1 MNRARTVF
9 SIILPS
15 MIAGG
20 LLFGS
25 AFGHAAAGDPS
36 FGYWPAASDATA
48 PSKGSAALPPPA
60 PPKPPLPPGPPLPP
74 KAPLPPKPPAP
85 PTPTPP
91 KPGQIGGFSVDG
103 VKDMVVGQLD
113 NVRTSIKNNPNIPKD
128 VRDKLNARLD
138 KVRATLDKRLSNL
151 KLTDLDKL
159 GEEMEK
165 MGEELEQAMEGFDE
179 EMEKV
184 GEKLGKDIAKQVAKD
199 LGKMDFDFD
208 FDFDHDDDNNIP
220 MAPNVDI
227 DPDDDDMKEAIND
240 LKDLALDPGQR
251 TQITKLR
258 TDSDKAVGAAKK
270 QLDELSTK
278 LRTALG
284 NPATP
289 DVEITRLVDQISAQE
304 AVIRK
309 SRILAWAQARRVLDD
324 GQRKKIEDAAKKKTK

>member
-1 MNRARTVF
+1 MSRARSLF
-9 SIILPS
+9 SMIVPS

-48 PSKGSAALPPPA
+48 PAKGAAA
-60 PPKPPLPPGPPLPP
+60 KP
-74 KAPLPPKPPAP
+74 P
-85 PTPTPP
+85 PTPSRPPRAPTPP
-91 KPGQIGGFSVDG
+91 PPPPPMPGQVGGFSIDTIKHQVIAQLEG
-103 VKDMVVGQLD
+103 VRM
-113 NVRTSIKNNPNIPKD
+113 SIKGNPSIPKD
-128 VRDKLNARLD
+128 VRDKITARLD
-138 KVRATLDKRLSNL
+138 KVRVAVDKRMSNL
-151 KLTDLDKL
+151 KATDFDKL
-159 GEEMEK
+159 EDEMEK
-165 MGEELEQAMEGFDE
+165 MGEEIEEAMEGLEE

-208 FDFDHDDDNNIP
+208 FDFDDDHGHNVP

-227 DPDDDDMKEAIND
+227 DDDDMKEAISD
-240 LKDLALDPGQR
+240 LKDLALNPGQR

-258 TDSDKAVGAAKK
+258 TDSDKAVAVARK
-270 QLDELSTK
+270 QLDDLSAK

-289 DVEITRLVDQISAQE
+289 DAEITRLVDQISAQE

>member
-1 MNRARTVF
+1 MSRARTLF
-9 SIILPS
+9 SIVMPS

-25 AFGHAAAGDPS
+25 AFGHAASGDPS
-36 FGYWPAASDATA
+36 LGFWPAASDATA
-48 PSKGSAALPPPA
+48 PSRGSAAKPVPPVPQKSPV
-60 PPKPPLPPGPPLPP
+60 PPKGPVPP
-74 KAPLPPKPPAP
+74 KH
-85 PTPTPP
+85 
-91 KPGQIGGFSVDG
+91 GSMGSGFSLDG
-103 VKDMVVGQLD
+103 VKDMVIGQID
-113 NVRTSIKNNPNIPKD
+113 GARASIKNNPNIPKD

-138 KVRATLDKRLSNL
+138 KARATLDKRLSNL

-159 GEEMEK
+159 EDEMEK
-165 MGEELEQAMEGFDE
+165 MGEELEDAMEGFEE
-179 EMEKV
+179 EMEKL
-184 GEKLGKDIAKQVAKD
+184 GEKLGKDIAKQVSKD

-208 FDFDHDDDNNIP
+208 FDLDFDDDDRIP

-227 DPDDDDMKEAIND
+227 DSDDDDMKDAISD

-258 TDSDKAVGAAKK
+258 TDSDKAVAVAKK
-270 QLDELSTK
+270 LLDDLSTK
-278 LRTALG
+278 LQTALG

-289 DVEITRLVDQISAQE
+289 DAEITRLVDQISAQE

-309 SRILAWAQARRVLDD
+309 SRILAWAQARRVLDH